1 MRARQFQRF
10 IFEQL
15 GNLLDPQL
23 CPGCAA
29 RLDHHQIFC
38 TACRQ
43 RLKPINNP
51 CRLCG
56 LENQSQDDTCAACL
70 YDPPHW
76 QHLLTPFQYQGL
88 TRELLMRFKFS
99 ESLYLAN
106 TLVKTAI
113 HYFELQKPQ
122 PEVLLP
128 VPLHH
133 DRLMQRGYNQAF
145 EIAQLLSREL
155 NIKVDTQSLQRLRHT
170 EAQAGLTAY
179 AREKNIL
186 NAFGCRKPLG
196 YQHVAVV
203 DDIVTTGATANEIT
217 RVLHRA
223 GVETIEIWALARAV
237 K

>member
-1 MRARQFQRF
+1 MKARQFQKF
-10 IFEQL
+10 IFKHL

-29 RLDHHQIFC
+29 KIDNHQTFC
-38 TACRQ
+38 TVCWH
-43 RLKPINNP
+43 RLKSIGNP

-56 LENQSQDDTCAACL
+56 LENQTHDDICAACL
-70 YDPPHW
+70 YDPPRW
-76 QHLLTPFQYQGL
+76 QHLLTPYQYRGL
-88 TRELLMRFKFS
+88 ARELLMQFKFS

-106 TLVKTAI
+106 ALVKSALD
-113 HYFELQKPQ
+113 YFDNQGPK

-133 DRLMQRGYNQAF
+133 GRLMQRGYNQAL

-155 NIKVDTQSLQRLRHT
+155 DIKVDRQSLQRLRHT
-170 EAQAGLTAY
+170 EAQAGLSAY

-186 NAFGCRKPLG
+186 KAFVCREALD
-196 YQHVAVV
+196 YRHVAVV

-217 RVLHRA
+217 KILHRA
-223 GVETIEIWALARAV
+223 GVKTVEIWALARAV